1 MKTNTSRL
9 FTQKNIWLKPVK
21 NIQDMDQCLITD
33 MLPVST
39 FMSYPQKWVTN
50 ILCGVQIHFISYL
63 APKFGPLLR
72 GKAIKII
79 LIITNLT

>member
-50 ILCGVQIHFISYL
+50 V
-63 APKFGPLLR
+63 
-72 GKAIKII
+72 
-79 LIITNLT
+79 